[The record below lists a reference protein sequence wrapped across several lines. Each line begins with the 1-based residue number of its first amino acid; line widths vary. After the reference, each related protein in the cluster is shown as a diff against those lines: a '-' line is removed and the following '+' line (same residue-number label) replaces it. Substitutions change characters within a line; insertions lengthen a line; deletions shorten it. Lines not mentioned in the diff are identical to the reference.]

1 MMRILRWMGG
11 NLGSLA
17 LAIVLSVTVW
27 GVAVTSEDPDEVRT
41 LQTQFPVEAAHLGPN
56 LVARGTAGQSA
67 QITLRAPQSLWPQIS
82 SDRIHVVA
90 DLSDLGAG
98 QHRVPLTLET
108 DLRPVR
114 LEEISPRAIDVMLEP
129 PATKTLTVHV
139 RLNGTPAA
147 GFAASVPHWTPLQA
161 TISGSESEVARA
173 TAVVAELN
181 VDGLRADVDRE
192 VALVA
197 RDAAGETIDTLTLEP
212 AVAEVSLAVEQQ
224 GGYRD
229 VVVKAVILGQVR
241 SGYRLTGISVFPP
254 LVTLFSTDPAAVAS
268 LPGYVETEPLDISGA
283 QADVSGSLNLTLPA
297 NVTAVGE
304 PVIFVQVGVA
314 AIEDSVTVTRDVR
327 QQGLAPGLS
336 ARLSPASVD
345 VIVSGPVPLLKAL
358 RASDVEV
365 YVDLAGLTPG
375 TYQLQVSYRVLLEG
389 VQVEALLPAQIAV
402 TITSG
407 APQGP

>member
-1 MMRILRWMGG
+1 MKRILRWVGG

-17 LAIVLSVTVW
+17 LAIVLAVTVW

-41 LQTQFPVEAAHLGPN
+41 LQAQFPVEATHLDPN

-67 QITLRAPQSLWPQIS
+67 QITLRAPQSLWPQIT

-90 DLSDLGAG
+90 DLTDLGAG

-129 PATKTLTVHV
+129 PARKAMAIQV

-147 GFAASVPHWTPLQA
+147 GFAANAPHWTPLQA
-161 TISGSESEVARA
+161 TISGSQSEVARA

-192 VALVA
+192 VVLVA
-197 RDAAGETIDTLTLEP
+197 KDAAGETIDTLTLEP
-212 AVAEVSLAVEQQ
+212 AMAEVTLAVEQQ

-229 VVVKAVILGQVR
+229 VVVKAVIRGQVR

-297 NVTAVGE
+297 NVRAVGE

-375 TYQLQVSYRVLLEG
+375 TYQLRVSYRVLLEG

-402 TITSG
+402 TISSG
-407 APQGP
+407 APPGS

>member
-1 MMRILRWMGG
+1 M
-11 NLGSLA
+11 
-17 LAIVLSVTVW
+17 V
-27 GVAVTSEDPDEVRT
+27 
-41 LQTQFPVEAAHLGPN
+41 
-56 LVARGTAGQSA
+56 
-67 QITLRAPQSLWPQIS
+67 
-82 SDRIHVVA
+82 
-90 DLSDLGAG
+90 
-98 QHRVPLTLET
+98 
-108 DLRPVR
+108 
-114 LEEISPRAIDVMLEP
+114 LEP
-129 PATKTLTVHV
+129 PASKAMTVQV
-139 RLNGTPAA
+139 RLSGTPAA
-147 GFAASVPHWTPLQA
+147 GFAASAPHWTPLQA

-173 TAVVAELN
+173 VAVVADLN

-197 RDAAGETIDTLTLEP
+197 KDAAGETIDTLTLEP
-212 AVAEVSLAVEQQ
+212 AVAEVTLPVEQQ

-229 VVVKAVILGQVR
+229 VVVKAVIRGQVK

-254 LVTLFSTDPAAVAS
+254 LVTLFSTDPAAVAN

-283 QADVSGSLNLTLPA
+283 QADVSGSLKLTLPA

-336 ARLSPASVD
+336 ARLSPTSVD

-365 YVDLAGLTPG
+365 YLDLTGLAPG
-375 TYQLQVSYRVLLEG
+375 TYQLQVSYRVLSAA
-389 VQVEALLPAQIAV
+389 VSIAPRRSP
-402 TITSG
+402 TITGAPADHGSIPADRKPIRPDADLTSAMTLQRLSASDVPSWMRCPAPRATAWWRRASG
-407 APQGP
+407 AGEFSM

>member
-1 MMRILRWMGG
+1 MMRTLRWLGG

-17 LAIVLSVTVW
+17 LAVILAVTVW
-27 GVAVTSEDPDEVRT
+27 GVAVTSGDPDEVRT
-41 LQTQFPVEAAHLGPN
+41 LQTQFPVEATNLGQN

-67 QITLRAPQSLWPQIS
+67 QITLRAPQSLWPQIT
-82 SDRIHVVA
+82 SDRIRVVA
-90 DLSDLGAG
+90 NLAGLGPG
-98 QHRVPLTLET
+98 DHRVPLSIDT
-108 DLRPVR
+108 DLRPLR

-129 PATKTLTVHV
+129 PASKIMTVQV
-139 RLNGTPAA
+139 RLSGTPAA
-147 GFAASVPHWTPLQA
+147 GFAASAPHWAPLQA

-197 RDAAGETIDTLTLEP
+197 KDAAGETIDTLTLEP
-212 AVAEVSLAVEQQ
+212 AVAEVTLAVEQQ

-229 VVVKAVILGQVR
+229 VVVKAVIRGQVK

-254 LVTLFSTDPAAVAS
+254 LVTLFSTDPVAVAG

-283 QADVSGSLNLTLPA
+283 QADVSGSLKLTLPA
-297 NVTAVGE
+297 NVSAVGE

-327 QQGLAPGLS
+327 QQSLAPGLS
-336 ARLSPASVD
+336 ARLSPATID

-358 RASDVEV
+358 RASDIEV
-365 YVDLAGLTPG
+365 YIDLTGLTPG

-407 APQGP
+407 ASPGS

>member
-1 MMRILRWMGG
+1 MRILRWLGG

-17 LAIVLSVTVW
+17 LAIILGVTVW

-41 LQTQFPVEAAHLGPN
+41 LQAQFPVEATNLGQN

-67 QITLRAPQSLWPQIS
+67 QITLRAPQSLWSQITN
-82 SDRIHVVA
+82 DRIHVVA
-90 DLSDLGAG
+90 NLADLGPG
-98 QHRVPLTLET
+98 THRVPLTLET

-114 LEEISPRAIDVMLEP
+114 LEDISPQTIDVMLEP
-129 PATKTLTVHV
+129 PASKTLTVQV

-161 TISGSESEVARA
+161 AISGSESEVARA
-173 TAVVAELN
+173 AAVVAELN
-181 VDGLRADVDRE
+181 VDGLRADVDRQ

-197 RDAAGETIDTLTLEP
+197 KDAAGETIDNVSLEP

-229 VVVKAVILGQVR
+229 VVVKAVIRGQVK

-297 NVTAVGE
+297 NVKAVGE

-327 QQGLAPGLS
+327 QQGLAPGFS
-336 ARLSPASVD
+336 ARFSPASVD

-365 YVDLAGLTPG
+365 YVDLTGLTPG

-407 APQGP
+407 APPGS